1 MIKRL
6 ATNID
11 QKISLILKKVT
22 CNLITYDNKKKTKK
36 GGKSDTNANIFKTFE
51 CKTLSGF

>member
-22 CNLITYDNKKKTKK
+22 CNLITYNKKKTKK

>member
-11 QKISLILKKVT
+11 QEISLILKKVT
-22 CNLITYDNKKKTKK
+22 CNLITYDNKKRQKREASWILMLTSLKPLNVK
-36 GGKSDTNANIFKTFE
+36 
-51 CKTLSGF
+51 L